1 MLNKL
6 SAFKLILNNKLNL
19 DYIINF
25 YFVLYTYLHAWNNY
39 NAAETTIEL
48 IFKTITSSLRDS
60 LDRYYFSVQ
69 SQCLQQ
75 IDN

>member
-25 YFVLYTYLHAWNNY
+25 YFVLCAHLHAWNNY
-39 NAAETTIEL
+39 NAAVAAEHI
-48 IFKTITSSLRDS
+48 
-60 LDRYYFSVQ
+60 
-69 SQCLQQ
+69 
-75 IDN
+75 